1 MDRRRFLVIIALI
14 ALVLVLA
21 GCSVVFEAGISGKVV
36 TASGTGTANVQ
47 DVSVFAYTDSSL
59 RDSDFAKFQ
68 AGTITRPSEGSGYVA
83 TTNTNANGE
92 FTVNKVVWETKKS
105 EFGKTADVSKLYL
118 IFYHEDYFP
127 AKADATIISG
137 STNSSNVYVKLE
149 GSKDYTTLNVTV
161 YDVATHT
168 AMTEACNLEYQ
179 VEGKESSDSAVVTGA
194 ASIRVSYPK
203 ATTPDV
209 TFKLTSPGTGW
220 KMTDKDGALIE
231 QLVEEDVEEGT
242 LSVSLYMKSFEL
254 TLPSFSG
261 DIDGLIDGNASNAS
275 DNLPI
280 RLAYFDK
287 DGNEQYFEEVDDAQ
301 LKTYSDPRNVNT
313 NVLYRHGVFSGVGS
327 TNNYSLVIN
336 RENYPEMGFVIGD
349 DIKGWDDLTGK
360 TMTIRL
366 KMYFDDKYYLFDYSQ
381 LTNAALGH
389 IQVVGP

>member
-1 MDRRRFLVIIALI
+1 MARKRYCLFALIVI
-14 ALVLVLA
+14 ALVLA
-21 GCSVVFEAGISGKVV
+21 SCSVVFEAGISGKVV
-36 TASGTGTANVQ
+36 TASGTSTANVQ

-68 AGTITRPSEGSGYVA
+68 AGTITRPTEGSGYVA
-83 TTNTNANGE
+83 TTTTNANGE

-105 EFGKTADVSKLYL
+105 EFGKTADISKLYL
-118 IFYHEDYFP
+118 IFYHEDYKP
-127 AKADATIISG
+127 AKADATVISG

-149 GSKDYTTLNVTV
+149 ASKEYTTLNITV
-161 YDVATHT
+161 YDVATGT
-168 AMTEACNLEYQ
+168 AMTNACNLEYL
-179 VEGKESSDSAVVTGA
+179 VEGKESSDSVVVTGT
-194 ASIRVSYPK
+194 STVRISYPK
-203 ATTPDV
+203 DTNPDV
-209 TFKLTSPGTGW
+209 TMKLTSPGSSW
-220 KMTDKDGALIE
+220 RMTDNSGALIE

-242 LSVSLYMKSFEL
+242 LSVSLYMKSFAL

-261 DIDGLIDGNASNAS
+261 DINGAITDVVTVPD

-287 DGNEQYFEEVDDAQ
+287 NGVEKYFAEVDEAQ

-336 RENYPEMGFVIGD
+336 RDNYPEMGFVIGD

-366 KMYFDDKYYLFDYSQ
+366 KMYFDNKYYLFDYSQ

-389 IQVVGP
+389 IQVVSP